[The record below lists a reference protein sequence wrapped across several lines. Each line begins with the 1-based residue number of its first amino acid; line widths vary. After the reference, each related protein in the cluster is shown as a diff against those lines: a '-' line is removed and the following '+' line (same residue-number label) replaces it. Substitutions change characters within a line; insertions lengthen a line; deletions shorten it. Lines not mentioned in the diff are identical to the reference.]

1 MVVWFHWFFSMQS
14 VYVQITNKIG
24 STTAPPVT
32 VQASVMSA
40 LGSLLP
46 QRLKQL
52 AKTITGSPA
61 QNLGLNNTVFG
72 KVKSISLSSYLK
84 GTLRATPPSPS
95 PAPSPANSPTYPALS
110 PYPAFSSANSPTSLP
125 NMKHQSPASPPRPCS
140 FGGFRNPPSPSPSSQ
155 NNPTVPSVFPPS
167 VSTPYS
173 PPMGPTSRVSPDL
186 SPMPEVS
193 YAPSPD
199 LAKGMA
205 EGMVS
210 PSLAPLLSC
219 KFCVPSH

>member
-1 MVVWFHWFFSMQS
+1 MVVWFRWFFSMQS

-40 LGSLLP
+40 LGNLLP

-110 PYPAFSSANSPTSLP
+110 PYPAFSPANSPTSLP
-125 NMKHQSPASPPRPCS
+125 NMKHQSPASPPRPCP

-155 NNPTVPSVFPPS
+155 NNPTVPSV
-167 VSTPYS
+167 STPYS
-173 PPMGPTSRVSPDL
+173 PPMGPTSQVSPYL

-199 LAKGMA
+199 LAKGTA

-210 PSLAPLLSC
+210 PSLAPLPSC